1 MTDGFE
7 IQIHSYSEE
16 FFIIIERNAQ
26 LYRRRRVVG
35 VFFSFRFLFST
46 PHREEVLQL
55 SCVYG
60 ASQEY
65 QLVVPMTVR
74 RIICSSGSRPSRE
87 FSNIERYQ
95 QQWFSEA
102 GREKLEKEVPSLT
115 QPLQKKKEKKRSIIT
130 LEYAQE

>member
-1 MTDGFE
+1 
-7 IQIHSYSEE
+7 
-16 FFIIIERNAQ
+16 
-26 LYRRRRVVG
+26 
-35 VFFSFRFLFST
+35 
-46 PHREEVLQL
+46 
-55 SCVYG
+55 
-60 ASQEY
+60 
-65 QLVVPMTVR
+65 MTVR

-115 QPLQKKKEKKRSIIT
+115 QPLQKKQKEKKRSIIT